1 MYPRRLGAWRWE
13 ATPSLRPVNTE
24 RAEAQR
30 HGGFQELGYT
40 HLCNIPPDFIV
51 LDKARRCTKREG
63 RACRVRLRNADVAH
77 AQVWQRPMWL
87 RRPEY
92 RATPQS
98 VFAKVQGGNR
108 RPRPFDQ
115 YDNPIIFHTLQW
127 VKQRASQPQNQSP
140 CPRDSARSVLTG
152 RRPRDVPAPPRR
164 VALGGGPEPPAGQ
177 HGARGDTEEIRNGR
191 DALVASD
198 GGTDADVVRPRQARP
213 SRMSTRNPPA
223 ATSAALPCA

>member
-1 MYPRRLGAWRWE
+1 MYPRRLGAGRCG
-13 ATPSLRPVNTE
+13 AAPRLRPVNTE

-108 RPRPFDQ
+108 RPRPFGQ

-127 VKQRASQPQNQSP
+127 VKQRVSQPQNRSP
-140 CPRDSARSVLTG
+140 CPRASARSVLTG
-152 RRPRDVPAPPRR
+152 RRPRAVPAPPRR
-164 VALGGGPEPPAGQ
+164 GTPWGGSEPPAGQ
-177 HGARGDTEEIRNGR
+177 HGARG
-191 DALVASD
+191 
-198 GGTDADVVRPRQARP
+198 GTKARRI
-213 SRMSTRNPPA
+213 SRIGLH
-223 ATSAALPCA
+223 TSLQHSAWFHCAGQG